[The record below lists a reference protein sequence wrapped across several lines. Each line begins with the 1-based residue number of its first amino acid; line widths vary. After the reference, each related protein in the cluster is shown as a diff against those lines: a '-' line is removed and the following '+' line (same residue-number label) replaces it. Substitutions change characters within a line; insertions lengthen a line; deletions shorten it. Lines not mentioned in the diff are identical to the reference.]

1 MSEKF
6 SNGTYKQHN
15 YPLIIAMMDIKQALK
30 IGVGSRISRIVQ
42 SLPPPPPVM
51 YSTCTLHKFQ
61 KKLCPLKASGLIEE
75 IFRLPSRLYEL
86 LKLIRLLCMYLE
98 C

>member
-1 MSEKF
+1 MSKKF

-42 SLPPPPPVM
+42 SLPPPPPGGCVKDNF
-51 YSTCTLHKFQ
+51 H
-61 KKLCPLKASGLIEE
+61 
-75 IFRLPSRLYEL
+75 
-86 LKLIRLLCMYLE
+86 
-98 C
+98 